1 MASVSR
7 FLQPRSP
14 APVQRP
20 RLDLSGPLLK
30 QALEGLI
37 AGTDEQGG
45 IEYWTDAL
53 KLKSRMF
60 QQALGQGHPG
70 DLPAD
75 TFKGLCAFMA
85 SVRRRVGRYL
95 EQPDYD
101 DMVEAIVELLDNWKD
116 TSSTDARMAAFC
128 ARFPIDSKHR
138 WVRDL
143 AAEILHGVDP
153 ERYPLMTR
161 WIWDRKANTG
171 VIREIWFGEEVDN
184 QTIEV
189 PDGFETCLV
198 LREELSQYL
207 TENGV
212 FRDVIWYVDLLCA
225 RIYSDYISA
234 QGGVYLRA
242 DFSAPDDAML
252 HTRRLLGLDGVK
264 AGSGRTRL
272 KAINGEAF
280 VMESPESS
288 MPEADQPERAG
299 DEHRQEDS
307 RKN

>member
-1 MASVSR
+1 MALVSPFR
-7 FLQPRSP
+7 QSK
-14 APVQRP
+14 APVPAQRP

-30 QALEGLI
+30 QALEALI
-37 AGTDEQGG
+37 AGTDAQGG
-45 IEYWTDAL
+45 IEYWIDAL

-60 QQALGQGHPG
+60 EQALGQGHAG

-85 SVRRRVGRYL
+85 SVRRRVGPYL
-95 EQPDYD
+95 DGPAYD
-101 DMVEAIVELLDNWKD
+101 KVTAAVVRLLDDRRN
-116 TSSTDARMAAFC
+116 TGTTDARIADFC
-128 ARFPIDSKHR
+128 ASFPDDNKHR

-161 WIWDRKANTG
+161 WVWDRKANTG
-171 VIREIWFGEEVDN
+171 VIREIWFGDEVDN
-184 QTIEV
+184 QTLAV
-189 PDGFETCLV
+189 PDGYETYLV

-207 TENGV
+207 TDNGV

-225 RIYSDYISA
+225 KIYADYISA

-242 DFSAPDDAML
+242 DFSAPDDPME

-264 AGSGRTRL
+264 ASSGRTRL
-272 KAINGEAF
+272 KSIDGEAF
-280 VMESPESS
+280 MMQSTPETE
-288 MPEADQPERAG
+288 PDRPAIADPGNQ
-299 DEHRQEDS
+299 QENSGKD
-307 RKN
+307 

>member
-1 MASVSR
+1 MVSVSK
-7 FLQPRSP
+7 FWQSD
-14 APVQRP
+14 APVSNQRP

-30 QALEGLI
+30 RALESLI
-37 AGTDEQGG
+37 AGTEEQGG
-45 IEYWTDAL
+45 IEHWIDAL

-60 QQALGQGHPG
+60 GQALGQGHPG
-70 DLPAD
+70 DMPAD

-85 SVRRRVGRYL
+85 SVRRRVGPYL
-95 EQPDYD
+95 EQPDYER
-101 DMVEAIVELLDNWKD
+101 MVEAVVELLDNRRD
-116 TSSTDARMAAFC
+116 TVGADRRIAAFC
-128 ARFPIDSKHR
+128 ARFPDDSKHR

-161 WIWDRKANTG
+161 WVWDRKANTG
-171 VIREIWFGEEVDN
+171 VIREIWFGDDVDN
-184 QTIEV
+184 QTLDV
-189 PDGFETCLV
+189 PDGYETCLV

-207 TENGV
+207 TDNGV

-225 RIYSDYISA
+225 KIYADYIAA

-242 DFSAPDDAML
+242 DFSAPDDPME

-280 VMESPESS
+280 VIESPEPEPQTSS
-288 MPEADQPERAG
+288 AD
-299 DEHRQEDS
+299 DS
-307 RKN
+307 RPDNRRNKDAHS